1 MAAYWIARAKIN
13 DPVEYKKYA
22 DRIPGILAKYDAKVL
37 ARGGE
42 AKTLEGPD
50 VFERYVV
57 IEFPSME
64 AAEACFNSAEYQE
77 AAVFRRTN
85 QAGQNELAVVAGV

>member
-1 MAAYWIARAKIN
+1 
-13 DPVEYKKYA
+13 
-22 DRIPGILAKYDAKVL
+22 VL

-64 AAEACFNSAEYQE
+64 AAEACFNSTEYQE

-85 QAGQNELAVVAGV
+85 QAGQNELAVVVGV

>member
-22 DRIPGILAKYDAKVL
+22 DRIPGILAKYDSKVR

-42 AKTLEGPD
+42 SKNLEGPD
-50 VFERYVV
+50 VFERFVV

-64 AAEACFNSAEYQE
+64 AAEACFNSAEYQ
-77 AAVFRRTN
+77 
-85 QAGQNELAVVAGV
+85 